1 MATIGVKEK
10 ISHSIV
16 VAVAAAAAAVVAVE
30 VPHPSTAMISQR
42 IYMTTLHM
50 YISIIFTQ

>member
-1 MATIGVKEK
+1 MGTIGVKEK

-16 VAVAAAAAAVVAVE
+16 VAVAAAAAVVAVE